1 MMETRLSNKFI
12 IQLLNRFLV
21 KLFVIRNE
29 MTTFVSGLAL
39 FSVLALLILSSPVFP
54 LVAQAQNENQTSSSS
69 AQEVQQKLS
78 ALAQRI
84 KALSMG
90 SGVNISLAQ
99 GDNLADQLQTLNESS
114 PFRNLTQKLSQEIS
128 NLGVNGSNIR
138 DLVQESDASLEGLI
152 EKLENLTSSRE
163 A

>member
-138 DLVQESDASLEGLI
+138 DLAQESDASLEGLI

>member
-84 KALSMG
+84 KELSMG

-138 DLVQESDASLEGLI
+138 DLAQESDASLEGLI